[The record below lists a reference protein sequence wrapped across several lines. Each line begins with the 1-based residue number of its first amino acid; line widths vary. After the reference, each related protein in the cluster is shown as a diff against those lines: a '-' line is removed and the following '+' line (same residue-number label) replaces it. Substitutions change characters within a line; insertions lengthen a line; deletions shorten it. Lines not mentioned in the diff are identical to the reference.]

1 MLLMKFDLFCK
12 KLLPPSSFS
21 LLVVTK
27 DCDPI
32 RDNIYRVCVCVCVC
46 VRARARPQSCPTFC
60 NLKNYSPRGSSAH
73 GISQAKT
80 LEWVVISSLRG
91 TS

>member
-27 DCDPI
+27 DCDLI
-32 RDNIYRVCVCVCVC
+32 HDIYRVCVCVCVC
-46 VRARARPQSCPTFC
+46 VCVRARTPSVLSDSLQPQG
-60 NLKNYSPRGSSAH
+60 L
-73 GISQAKT
+73 
-80 LEWVVISSLRG
+80 
-91 TS
+91 

>member
-27 DCDPI
+27 DCDLI
-32 RDNIYRVCVCVCVC
+32 HDIYRVCVCVCVC
-46 VRARARPQSCPTFC
+46 VCARARARARTPSVLSDSLQPQG
-60 NLKNYSPRGSSAH
+60 L
-73 GISQAKT
+73 
-80 LEWVVISSLRG
+80 
-91 TS
+91 

>member
-1 MLLMKFDLFCK
+1 MKFDLFCK

-32 RDNIYRVCVCVCVC
+32 HDNIYRVCVCVCVC
-46 VRARARPQSCPTFC
+46 VCVRARARARA
-60 NLKNYSPRGSSAH
+60 LSPVRLFATSRTIAH
-73 GISQAKT
+73 QAPPPMGFPRRKYWSG
-80 LEWVVISSLRG
+80 LSFPL
-91 TS
+91 